1 MILSAIRIFMP
12 SYVFDHNNDS
22 LPPNQRKNP

>member
-1 MILSAIRIFMP
+1 MTLSAIRIFML

-22 LPPNQRKNP
+22 LPLNQHKNP